1 MIRAVSVDKLPEGLS
16 FPGDLQRKIHY
27 DPSQRRLAFEGFMS
41 KATFDRLYRLTDDRE
56 YRRALEALFQE
67 CTFDETDGAHR
78 GHVQFLVWAMI
89 GVACLAVVFALALVM
104 FM

>member
-1 MIRAVSVDKLPEGLS
+1 MIRAVSVDRLPEGLS

-41 KATFDRLYRLTDDRE
+41 KATFDRLYRLAEDRE
-56 YRRALEALFQE
+56 YRRALEELFQA
-67 CTFDETDGAHR
+67 CTFDDSDGARH
-78 GHVQFLVWAMI
+78 GHIQVLVPAMI
-89 GVACLAVVFALALVM
+89 GLACLAVVFALASVM